1 MLYSKINGRCI
12 FWFSVLLGAIAF
24 FYLFSDICFPFIA
37 GFVLAYLCAPIPEK
51 LSSYHI
57 NRGFVSFLLAIC
69 IVSVLVFAMIKIT
82 PIIKEYLIFLSS
94 NSSDYYARLVDFFN
108 DSFSSLGEQ
117 YQSEIIQIK
126 DEMQR
131 YLDKKV
137 YILLSILEKI
147 ASRGDSIRSLITFWV
162 VMPIAFFYFLKD
174 WNDMSNYV
182 NNVIPHRHKNTVL
195 EVFALIHKTLRDFFN
210 GQSYVILALS
220 AYYGMLLQVINPHH
234 AFSFGIMSGLF
245 SFIPVIGAI
254 FSCILVIFLSA
265 PILTLEKLFWI
276 VSIYFVG
283 QFIESYF
290 LYPRFVGRKT
300 GLHPLWILFAFF
312 AGALLYGVVGVFVS
326 IPTAAVLR
334 NLVGFAVDRF
344 KASMAYKQQ

>member
-1 MLYSKINGRCI
+1 
-12 FWFSVLLGAIAF
+12 
-24 FYLFSDICFPFIA
+24 
-37 GFVLAYLCAPIPEK
+37 LCAPIPEK
-51 LSSYHI
+51 LSSYRI
-57 NRGFVSFLLAIC
+57 NRGFISFLLAIC
-69 IVSVLVFAMIKIT
+69 TVSALVFAMIRIT
-82 PIIKEYLIFLSS
+82 PIIKEYLMFLSS
-94 NSSDYYARLVDFFN
+94 NSSDYYARLVEFFN

-147 ASRGDSIRSLITFWV
+147 ASRGDRIRSLITFWM

-174 WNDMSNYV
+174 WNNICNYM
-182 NNVIPHRHKNTVL
+182 NNVVPHRHKSTVL
-195 EVFALIHKTLRDFFN
+195 EISVLIRNTLGDFFN
-210 GQSYVILALS
+210 GQSYVIFILS
-220 AYYGMLLQVINPHH
+220 AYYGLLLMVINPNH

-245 SFIPVIGAI
+245 SFIPVIGAV

-265 PILTLEKLFWI
+265 PILTLEKLLWI

-312 AGALLYGVVGVFVS
+312 AGALLYGIVGVFVS

-344 KASMAYKQQ
+344 RASMAYKQQ